1 MSDVN
6 AVHENK
12 NGTASAKA
20 YRRRAVAP
28 PVDVFENADELLIV
42 ADVPGV
48 ANDGIDLR
56 VENDTLT
63 LAARRNGAGDASASP
78 ALVRE
83 YDEVDF
89 AATFRI
95 PAGIDAGSIVAETKN
110 GTLVVRLPKAAAA
123 KSRKIVVRPSG
134 SGS

>member
-1 MSDVN
+1 MNDLSNVQ
-6 AVHENK
+6 EK
-12 NGTASAKA
+12 NGHAAGKGYQRRSA
-20 YRRRAVAP
+20 AP

-63 LAARRNGAGDASASP
+63 LVARRANQKVEASP

-89 AATFRI
+89 EATYRI
-95 PAGIDAGSIVAETKN
+95 PAGIDTGAIAAETKN

-123 KSRKIVVRPSG
+123 RARKIVVRSG
-134 SGS
+134 RGD